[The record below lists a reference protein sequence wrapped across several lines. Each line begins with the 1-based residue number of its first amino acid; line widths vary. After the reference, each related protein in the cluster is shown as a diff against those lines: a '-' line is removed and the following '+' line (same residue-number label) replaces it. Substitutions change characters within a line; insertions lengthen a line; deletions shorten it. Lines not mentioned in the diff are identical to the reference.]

1 MNALCGESSLGT
13 GYTYALGGTVFDN
26 FKAERIRAN
35 GVDIQVNWAGN
46 GPPLLLLHGY
56 PESHLM
62 WHRVAPELTKDFTVV
77 VPDLRGYGDSGKP
90 PSAPDHLPYSKRV
103 TAQDQAEVMTVL
115 GFQEFFVAGH
125 DRGGRV
131 AHRLTLDHAA
141 RVKKLAVLDIAPTLK
156 VFETVNQR
164 VATSYFHWFFLIQP
178 YDFPERMIG
187 RDPRDYL
194 LSRMTSWGSK
204 QDAFPQEVLDEYLR
218 CFSDPACIHATCEDY
233 RAAASIDLEHDRA
246 DLHKKVSC
254 PLLVLWGG
262 RGLVGAAYDP
272 IAVWQERAT
281 DVRGHAIDC
290 GHFIPEEQPQ
300 ETIAAL
306 RKFFLDK

>member
-1 MNALCGESSLGT
+1 MKVRRSHAVYLQSRRKN
-13 GYTYALGGTVFDN
+13 VFDN
-26 FKAERIRAN
+26 FKTERIRSS
-35 GVDIQVNWAGN
+35 GTDIHVTWAGN

-56 PESHLM
+56 PETHLM
-62 WHRVAPELTKDFTVV
+62 WHSVAPELSKDFTVV

-90 PSAPDHLPYSKRV
+90 PSTPDHLTYSKRV
-103 TAQDQAEVMTVL
+103 TAQDQVEVMTAL
-115 GFQEFFVAGH
+115 GFPDFFVAGH
-125 DRGGRV
+125 DRGARV
-131 AHRLTLDHAA
+131 AHRLALDHTP

-156 VFETVNQR
+156 VFETVDQR

-187 RDPRDYL
+187 QDPRYYL

-204 QDAFPQEVLDEYLR
+204 QDAFPQAVLDEYVR

-246 DLHKKVSC
+246 DLRNKVTC
-254 PLLVLWGG
+254 PLLVLWGA

-272 IAVWQERAT
+272 VAVWQERAN
-281 DVRGHAIDC
+281 DVRGHAVDC
-290 GHFIPEEQPQ
+290 GHFIPEEKPQ

-306 RKFFLDK
+306 REFFLNP